1 MSRYFLDEVYYFI
14 TVPTVNHNP
23 FFETEKLKYS
33 LLNQIKTAAE
43 LHRIKKIDYGILKN
57 HYHFMGYFKNGK
69 VIPSFLR
76 CINGKSSNDVKK
88 YLGHS
93 VRVWDEYH
101 VYIASTEQI
110 YERIRGYIIGNS
122 LKHGEVADLEEL
134 LTHPFST
141 FESVVEQHGRKYSEE
156 LVNSVIEMDHE
167 QFFKFLT
174 S

>member
-76 CINGKSSNDVKK
+76 CINGKSSNDVKSILVIPFEFGMNIMYILHQQNK
-88 YLGHS
+88 FTNEYEGILS
-93 VRVWDEYH
+93 VTRS
-101 VYIASTEQI
+101 STVRWLI
-110 YERIRGYIIGNS
+110 
-122 LKHGEVADLEEL
+122 
-134 LTHPFST
+134 
-141 FESVVEQHGRKYSEE
+141 
-156 LVNSVIEMDHE
+156 
-167 QFFKFLT
+167 
-174 S
+174 